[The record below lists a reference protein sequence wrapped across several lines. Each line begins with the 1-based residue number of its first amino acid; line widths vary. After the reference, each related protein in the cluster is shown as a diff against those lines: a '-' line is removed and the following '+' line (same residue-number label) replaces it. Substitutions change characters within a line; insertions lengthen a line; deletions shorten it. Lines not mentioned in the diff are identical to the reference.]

1 MSNVK
6 KILSVILILALALM
20 SFGGLGGCQQK
31 PTGPLTILFDFNTPV
46 SNAEYCVE
54 DFIRVIKEKGGP
66 ADIETIIVPP
76 VEDAAD
82 RQSMLTRIR
91 TEVMAGEGPDV
102 YIVSCAKGGGNEIPL
117 FPMPEKSKDL
127 GLFYPLDKFIEKAQF
142 MEWDK
147 LTPQIMAA
155 GRSEKYGQVLL
166 PITYTAPVAYV
177 EAGSVEYTPSK
188 EETWSDLLQDAS
200 LPEYTPFAPLRE
212 FIEYLPL
219 GTLADYSE
227 NHHLLFTEEELVQ
240 KILEYRELVQKN
252 PQYQDF
258 FNESG
263 FRGRMSVR
271 FDWVFDNPSGIW
283 PDYDVIPIYS
293 DKGGLCAE
301 ISSFG
306 AINANTKRPDDAFFV
321 LDLLLSKDALQYYNL
336 AAELIKDAYVPV
348 YEGIM
353 TEAEPMAGTGRDKW
367 AMSDKT
373 YASFCQARDSITH
386 VVFGDTITVELENLM
401 RACIMQDYSEERIR
415 AEVHE
420 AYSRMEIELGE

>member
-1 MSNVK
+1 MPNVK
-6 KILSVILILALALM
+6 RVLSVILILALALTA
-20 SFGGLGGCQQK
+20 FGGLGGCQQK

-127 GLFYPLDKFIEKAQF
+127 GLFYPLDNFIEKAQF

-188 EETWSDLLQDAS
+188 EKTWSDILRDTS
-200 LPEYTPFAPLRE
+200 LPDVVRYAAVRDFL
-212 FIEYLPL
+212 EYLSL
-219 GTLADYSE
+219 GELADYSE
-227 NHHLLFTEEELVQ
+227 NHHLLFTEDELVNI
-240 KILEYRELVQKN
+240 ILDDRELIQQN
-252 PQYQDF
+252 PNYMDLF
-258 FNESG
+258 GENFL
-263 FRGRMSVR
+263 RGRMSVN
-271 FDWVFDNPSGIW
+271 FDWNSTGTW
-283 PDYDVIPIYS
+283 EDYDVIPSYS
-293 DKGGLCAE
+293 DDGGLCAE
-301 ISSFG
+301 ICSFG
-306 AINANTKRPDDAFFV
+306 AINANTKRPQDAFFV
-321 LDLLLSKDALQYYNL
+321 LDLLLSKDSQQYYNVATSL
-336 AAELIKDAYVPV
+336 CKDTTVLT